1 MFLLTPMR
9 LRTMLSFLLPLSFVA
24 CMSAP
29 GFSEPLEHATNRP
42 TPLHFGVH
50 VTPDPADNPIDP
62 PERFT
67 GYHVATDYEV
77 SADEL
82 DAPIPVF
89 AICRG
94 KIVYS
99 GFAEGY
105 GGLVIQRC
113 TLDREPISVIYG
125 HLSRNGLLEDGLT
138 VRSGQQIGYLA
149 DARSVDSDG
158 NRKHLHLGIHKGK
171 ALDMRGYVQTEGE
184 MAEFIDPATVLQQ
197 LNVEGVLPDMKA
209 NWDTGTGSGAQ

>member
-1 MFLLTPMR
+1 M
-9 LRTMLSFLLPLSFVA
+9 MLPVLPLALVA
-24 CMSAP
+24 CVAAG
-29 GFSEPLEHATNRP
+29 GFSQPLDHATNRP

-67 GYHVATDYEV
+67 GYHAAVDYEV

-82 DAPIPVF
+82 ETPTQVY

-94 KIVYS
+94 RIIYS

-105 GGLVIQRC
+105 GGLIIQRC
-113 TLDREPISVIYG
+113 TLDGEPISVIYG
-125 HLSRNGLLEDGLT
+125 HLSRTGLLDEGTT
-138 VRSGQQIGYLA
+138 VRSGKPIGYLA

-171 ALDMRGYVQTEGE
+171 GLDMRGYVQTEE
-184 MAEFIDPATVLQQ
+184 ELAQYVDPATVLQQ
-197 LNVEGVLPDMKA
+197 LDVEGVLPDMKA
-209 NWDTGTGSGAQ
+209 YWDTGTGSTES